1 MAQVSLDKVHSSI
14 DFQVK
19 HMMVSKAKGEFQNFD
34 VEVSG
39 DPKDLST
46 VNAKASVYVDSI
58 ETNQEDRNGHLKS
71 EDFFDVENYPEITVQ
86 SKSFKQK
93 DDDEYEMV
101 ADVTIKGVTNEETFE
116 VEANGVAKDPMSGNM
131 VAGFDIEG
139 KINREDYGLTWNAPL
154 ETGGVLIGKDVKIQA
169 AFEFVVEE

>member
-39 DPKDLST
+39 NPKDLNT
-46 VNAKASVYVDSI
+46 VNAKATVYVDSI

-71 EDFFDVENYPEITVQ
+71 EDFFDVENYPTITVQ
-86 SKSFKQK
+86 SKSFNKVA
-93 DDDEYEMV
+93 DSEYEMV
-101 ADVTIKGVTNEETFE
+101 ADVTIKGVTNEETFK

-131 VAGFDIEG
+131 VAGFDVSG

-154 ETGGVLIGKDVKIQA
+154 ETGGVLIGKEVSIQA